1 MTVVDFI
8 ASSYSDAAYVEGLVN
23 ENSLVAQ
30 SFHYHCKQ
38 YFDNNFKGVYLN
50 SDDKNDIFQ
59 ESFLTLWKHIT
70 SKKIYVEDGVL
81 KGKDGK
87 PFSGKL
93 TTYFI
98 SIAKLKNLEWLRK
111 NQHYILEDSVKKYL
125 ETTEIDV
132 IDNLFYGD
140 KNEVMLEIIADCIGR
155 LPKGCNQIL
164 TMFYYEEKDLDNILK
179 VLTTYNSKKAL
190 KTAKHKCM
198 KRLKESAETI
208 YEKYYND

>member
-1 MTVVDFI
+1 MAVVEFN
-8 ASSYSDAAYVEGLVN
+8 APTYSDAAYVEGLVN
-23 ENSLVAQ
+23 KNPLVAK

-38 YFDNNFKGVYLN
+38 YFDNNFKGVYIY

-59 ESFLTLWKHIT
+59 ESFLTLWNHIT
-70 SKKIYVEDGVL
+70 SKKIYVEDGLL
-81 KGKDGK
+81 KGRDGK

-111 NQHYILEDSVKKYL
+111 NQHYILEDSARKYL
-125 ETTEIDV
+125 ETMEIDA
-132 IDNLFYGD
+132 IEDLFYGD
-140 KNEVMLEIIADCIGR
+140 KNEGMLEIIAYCIGR

-164 TMFYYEEKDLDNILK
+164 TLFYYEEKDLDDILK
-179 VLTTYNSKKAL
+179 IMTTYNSKKAI

-208 YEKYYND
+208 YEKYFND